1 MAGIRQLITDK
12 INDLSK
18 SLNTAPVQTQ
28 VRQSQQNFET
38 SETLLYK
45 TQGITSAGFTQLVST
60 VNDVVSEAE
69 GSLPDQVQQ
78 QVGAVQL
85 DVSAAENELKN
96 SVGSAQSDL
105 ESITGKTALA
115 ADGFLDVVV
124 AAPFPEA
131 MAAALKTTTTLTSTG
146 IADIIKDN
154 VNTDNIVNETDDEII
169 DPVENIVGNL
179 FSNSKSTTS
188 QLNTVFS
195 TIASNNATLLSGSSE
210 GGFNS
215 LIENIVEQSLNPT
228 LKLLGS
234 AAFKNDAPVT
244 IPNRDIQEIIKLR
257 NANNISGAANILQR
271 YSDKSKAELE
281 ALIIKIDNKA
291 STQVND
297 AAVSKHLNIQRTDT
311 FVNLWNEEVTVEK
324 DKVFTPVIGKE
335 ITSEVL
341 NMTREVTEIIVMF
354 MESPGASVKDY
365 HNKYVSKY
373 GIGFN
378 PHFYIGYDA
387 VTYRGRPLEIE
398 AKANTNT
405 ITNDHYKRSII
416 IGVNINEESDIHKLA
431 PGQQVQMLS
440 LIRQILEAKPGMQ
453 VYGARDVGWNYNV
466 NNDALNIPLFVKT
479 KLNKTNIVDYN
490 PKTQPPLTA
499 NKLATY
505 YVRPDT

>member
-18 SLNTAPVQTQ
+18 SLNATPVQSQ
-28 VRQSQQNFET
+28 VRQSQQNFKT

-45 TQGITSAGFTQLVST
+45 PQGKTSAGFTQLVST
-60 VNDVVSEAE
+60 VSDVVNEAE

-78 QVGAVQL
+78 QVGVAQL
-85 DVSAAENELKN
+85 DVSAAEKQLKN
-96 SVGSAQSDL
+96 EVGSAQSDL
-105 ESITGKTALA
+105 ESITGKTALV
-115 ADGFLDVVV
+115 ADGALDVVIV
-124 AAPFPEA
+124 APFPEA
-131 MAAALKTTTTLTSTG
+131 MAAALKTTTTLTSTN

-154 VNTDNIVNETDDEII
+154 VNTDNIVHEVDDEIA

-179 FSNSKSTTS
+179 FPNSKSTAA
-188 QLNTVFS
+188 QLDTVVS
-195 TIASNNATLLSGSSE
+195 TIASNNATLLSNSSK

-215 LIENIVEQSLNPT
+215 LIENVVEQSLNPT

-234 AAFKNDAPVT
+234 AAFKNGKPVS
-244 IPNRDIQEIIKLR
+244 IPIGDMQKIIKLR
-257 NANNISGAANILQR
+257 SAGNISGAANILQQ
-271 YSDKSKAELE
+271 YSGKSKAELE

-297 AAVSKHLNIQRTDT
+297 AVASKHLNIQRTDT
-311 FVNLWNEEVTVEK
+311 FVNLWKEEVTVEK
-324 DKVFTPVIGKE
+324 DKVFTPIIGKE

-354 MESPGASVKDY
+354 MESPGASVENY
-365 HNKYVSKY
+365 HNNYVNKY

-387 VTYRGRPLEIE
+387 IAYRGRPLEIE
-398 AKANTNT
+398 AKSNTNT

-416 IGVNINEESDIHKLA
+416 IGVNINEKSDIHKLA

-453 VYGARDVGWNYNV
+453 VYSAKDVGWNYNV
-466 NNDALNIPLFVKT
+466 DNDALNIPLFVKT

-499 NKLATY
+499 SKLATY
-505 YVRPDT
+505 YVRPAT